1 VADLVWGSNF
11 FRFNKASVGCVAH
24 GCVTNYIPKCPTV
37 LPVVSRRETGGTLYL
52 GLGSLVGAEAKLGVF
67 DKK

>member
-11 FRFNKASVGCVAH
+11 VWFNTASVGCVAH

-37 LPVVSRRETGGTLYL
+37 LPVVSRRETGDTVYL
-52 GLGSLVGAEAKLGVF
+52 GLGSVVGAGAKLGVF